1 MLFPGT
7 CTGTSESCWGGEL
20 GDLFSEIFD
29 ADKPV
34 MKLVML
40 VELSKCLSS
49 ILEIHTASEGVC
61 FSPFITFSRS
71 RSSGPAR
78 DSK

>member
-1 MLFPGT
+1 MCYFQEPALVPVRRAVD
-7 CTGTSESCWGGEL
+7 EL
-20 GDLFSEIFD
+20 GDLLSEIFD

-40 VELSKCLSS
+40 VELSKCLYS

-61 FSPFITFSRS
+61 FSPFNTF
-71 RSSGPAR
+71 
-78 DSK
+78 